1 MVLCVEAKLIF
12 VELDICKWRLLF
24 YFALPKFNK
33 NVTKV
38 ENRFEK
44 MEGSIVSRCMLK
56 EGSMKSLKYVLGWR
70 IGSRKWK
77 EALSVDVYCIIF

>member
-1 MVLCVEAKLIF
+1 
-12 VELDICKWRLLF
+12 
-24 YFALPKFNK
+24 
-33 NVTKV
+33 
-38 ENRFEK
+38 